1 MTTRSRL
8 LFLLALSALAAA
20 VIGAPSPGEGDG
32 AVLLSVEGAI
42 GPATD
47 DYLERSLEEAR
58 ELAPRVIILR
68 MDTPGG
74 LDTAMRAMIRRI
86 TASPVPIAT
95 YVAPTGARAASAGTY
110 ILYASHI
117 AAMAPGTNLGAA
129 TPVAIGG
136 LSPGQEPDSQADKT
150 SDSDAEGG
158 KGGKSAMERKAIND
172 AAAYIR
178 GLAELHGRNADWA
191 EQAVREAVSLQAS
204 EALEKNVI
212 DLIAT
217 DVEDLLERMDG
228 RVVAVNGREVT
239 LHTAGLQVTELLPD
253 WRSRLLG
260 VLTNPNVAY
269 ILMMVGIYGL
279 LLEFY
284 NPGGLIPGTV
294 GAVCLLLALYAFQML
309 PVNYAGVGLILLGIG
324 FMIAEAF
331 QPSFGMLGIGG
342 VIAFVIGSIILMDTE
357 LPSFRIYLSVI
368 ATTAVATALALA
380 AILGMALSSRRRA
393 VVSGVDQMI
402 GASARVLDDF
412 ENGQGRVFVHSESWR
427 GRCRTPLKR
436 GQNARV
442 TAVDGLTLE
451 LEPEGPDTT
460 ETSP

>member
-8 LFLLALSALAAA
+8 LFLLTLSALAAA
-20 VIGAPSPGEGDG
+20 VVGAPSPTAGNG
-32 AVLLSVEGAI
+32 AVLLSIEGAI

-47 DYLERSLEEAR
+47 DYLERSLEAAR

-158 KGGKSAMERKAIND
+158 KSAMERKAIND

-191 EQAVREAVSLQAS
+191 ERAVREAVSLQAS
-204 EALEKNVI
+204 EALENNVI

-228 RVVAVNGREVT
+228 RVVTVNGREAT

-284 NPGGLIPGTV
+284 NPGSLIPGTV
-294 GAVCLLLALYAFQML
+294 GAVCLLLALYALQML

-324 FMIAEAF
+324 FMVAEAF

-342 VIAFVIGSIILMDTE
+342 VIAFVIGSIILMDTD

-393 VVSGVDQMI
+393 LVSGVDQLI

-427 GRCRTPLKR
+427 GRCRTPLQR
-436 GQNARV
+436 GQIARI

-451 LEPEGPDTT
+451 LEPEGSDTT

>member
-1 MTTRSRL
+1 MTIRSRL
-8 LFLLALSALAAA
+8 LFWLTLSALAAA
-20 VIGAPSPGEGDG
+20 AVGAPLPGAGDG
-32 AVLLSVEGAI
+32 AVLLSIQGAI

-158 KGGKSAMERKAIND
+158 KSTMERKAIND

-191 EQAVREAVSLQAS
+191 ERAVREAVSLQAS
-204 EALEKNVI
+204 EALENNVI

-228 RVVAVNGREVT
+228 RVVTVNGREVT

-269 ILMMVGIYGL
+269 ILMLAGIYGL

-294 GAVCLLLALYAFQML
+294 GAICLLLALYAFQML

-324 FMIAEAF
+324 FMVAEAF

-380 AILGMALSSRRRA
+380 AMLGMALSSRRRA
-393 VVSGVDQMI
+393 VVSGVDQLI

-436 GQNARV
+436 GDHARI
-442 TAVDGLTLE
+442 TAVDGLILD
-451 LEPEGPDTT
+451 LEPEGSGTT
-460 ETSP
+460 ETPP

>member
-1 MTTRSRL
+1 MATSSRL
-8 LFLLALSALAAA
+8 LFLLILSALAAA
-20 VIGAPSPGEGDG
+20 VIGEPSPEEGDG
-32 AVLLSVEGAI
+32 AVLLSIEGAI

-47 DYLERSLEEAR
+47 DYLERSLEKAR

-86 TASPVPIAT
+86 TASPIPIAT

-110 ILYASHI
+110 ILYASHV

-136 LSPGQEPDSQADKT
+136 LSPGQDEPDSQADKT
-150 SDSDAEGG
+150 SDSGTED
-158 KGGKSAMERKAIND
+158 GKSAMERKAIND

-178 GLAELHGRNADWA
+178 GLAELHERNADWA

-204 EALEKNVI
+204 EALENNVI

-217 DVEDLLERMDG
+217 DIEDLLERMDG
-228 RVVAVNGREVT
+228 RVVTVNGREMT

-260 VLTNPNVAY
+260 VLTNPNIAY
-269 ILMMVGIYGL
+269 LLMLAGIYGL

-284 NPGGLIPGTV
+284 NPGGLIPGIV
-294 GAVCLLLALYAFQML
+294 GAICLLLALYAFQML
-309 PVNYAGVGLILLGIG
+309 PVNYAGIGLILLGIG

-368 ATTAVATALALA
+368 ATTAVASALALA
-380 AILGMALSSRRRA
+380 AILSMALSSRRRA
-393 VVSGVDQMI
+393 VVSGVDQML

-436 GQNARV
+436 GDYARI
-442 TAVDGLTLE
+442 TAVDGLTLD
-451 LEPEGPDTT
+451 LEPEGTDTT